1 VEGSK
6 DEAEPK
12 PRNPP
17 LNQSGCPFFQAPG
30 NFLVGHR
37 HSRRQN
43 DFCSLEETEMDMTIR
58 RTLRFGGVACI
69 CLGTLAACGGGGGSS
84 GMTTGQQT
92 SSGYAVQALVSDKTS
107 VAAAHT
113 DAHLIN
119 PWGIAFGPG
128 LPVWVADAG
137 TSVSTLYDGGGAINP
152 LIVTFPAGSDGNARP
167 TGIVFNPTSDFV
179 ITPTAGAASAPATFI
194 FDGLS
199 GTLTA
204 WSSSISGT
212 QATQVYDDGAGHA
225 EYKGL
230 ALATCGG
237 ANVLYATDFH
247 NAKIDTF
254 NSSFQKVG
262 ASGNFR
268 DPQLPAGYAPF
279 NIQRIGSLLYVTYA
293 QPMPP
298 ANLIEVLGPGLG
310 VVDEFDACG
319 NFVKRFATGGALNAP
334 WGVALAPAN
343 FGMFSNTLLIGN
355 FGDGAINAFDPNSGQ
370 LIGAVKTPTGASIQY
385 PGLWGMAFGNGA
397 FNQPSNTLF
406 FAAGI
411 NKVQDGIY
419 GRIDPA
425 SISTAPVPAPG
436 GNPYVPPKTP
446 TGGTTTGG
454 GTIMGGGGIHY

>member
-1 VEGSK
+1 
-6 DEAEPK
+6 
-12 PRNPP
+12 
-17 LNQSGCPFFQAPG
+17 
-30 NFLVGHR
+30 
-37 HSRRQN
+37 
-43 DFCSLEETEMDMTIR
+43 
-58 RTLRFGGVACI
+58 
-69 CLGTLAACGGGGGSS
+69 
-84 GMTTGQQT
+84 
-92 SSGYAVQALVSDKTS
+92 
-107 VAAAHT
+107 
-113 DAHLIN
+113 
-119 PWGIAFGPG
+119 
-128 LPVWVADAG
+128 
-137 TSVSTLYDGGGAINP
+137 
-152 LIVTFPAGSDGNARP
+152 
-167 TGIVFNPTSDFV
+167 
-179 ITPTAGAASAPATFI
+179 
-194 FDGLS
+194 
-199 GTLTA
+199 
-204 WSSSISGT
+204 
-212 QATQVYDDGAGHA
+212 
-225 EYKGL
+225 
-230 ALATCGG
+230 
-237 ANVLYATDFH
+237 
-247 NAKIDTF
+247 
-254 NSSFQKVG
+254 
-262 ASGNFR
+262 
-268 DPQLPAGYAPF
+268 
-279 NIQRIGSLLYVTYA
+279 LLYVTYA